1 MKKLFFALVML
12 LFIAGCGEKKT
23 TPQTAPHSPAQG
35 IPKITAVPDTLDNGL
50 SIAIFE
56 EGKGERVATIG
67 DKVSVQYTGWLM
79 SGKMFDT
86 SRKRPR
92 AFSFK
97 LGAGQV
103 IQGWDSGVVGMK
115 IGEQRRLIIPPEL
128 GYGERGAGTVIPPNA
143 PLVFDVELIRIQ

>member
-1 MKKLFFALVML
+1 MKKAFLGLVML
-12 LFIAGCGEKKT
+12 LFIASCGEKKT
-23 TPQTAPHSPAQG
+23 TPQTEPHSPATE

-56 EGKGERVATIG
+56 EGKGERVAKIG
-67 DKVSVQYTGWLM
+67 DKVSVQYTGWLT

-97 LGAGQV
+97 LGTGSV
-103 IQGWDSGVVGMK
+103 IKGWDLGVVGMK
-115 IGEQRRLIIPPEL
+115 IGEQRRLIIPSEL
-128 GYGERGAGTVIPPNA
+128 GYGVNGAGSIIPPNA

>member
-1 MKKLFFALVML
+1 MKKTFFALMML
-12 LFIAGCGEKKT
+12 LFIAGCGEKKNT
-23 TPQTAPHSPAQG
+23 PHSPATE
-35 IPKITAVPDTLDNGL
+35 IPKITAVPDTLENGL
-50 SIAIFE
+50 SIAVFE
-56 EGKGERVATIG
+56 EGKGERIAKIG
-67 DKVSVQYTGWLM
+67 DKVSVQYTGWLT

-97 LGAGQV
+97 LGAGKV
-103 IQGWDSGVVGMK
+103 IQGWDLGVAGMK

-128 GYGERGAGTVIPPNA
+128 GYGVRGAGSVIPPNA

>member
-1 MKKLFFALVML
+1 MKKAFFALMML
-12 LFIAGCGEKKT
+12 LLIAGCGEKKN
-23 TPQTAPHSPAQG
+23 TPKTAPHSPATE
-35 IPKITAVPDTLDNGL
+35 IPTITAIPDTLDNGM
-50 SIAIFE
+50 SIAVFE
-56 EGKGERVATIG
+56 EGKGDRVAKIG
-67 DKVSVQYTGWLM
+67 DKVSVQYTGWLT

-97 LGAGQV
+97 LGAGKV
-103 IQGWDSGVVGMK
+103 IKGWDLGVAGMK

-128 GYGERGAGTVIPPNA
+128 GYGAHGAGSVIPPNA